1 MLEYELSRINL
12 LISINHLLFR
22 AKLSDLSNEKRE
34 AIVREATD
42 LESVLETLSGQNTKI
57 ENLYRENNNL
67 RIEVLRLK
75 KELVDLQQKE
85 LEI

>member
-42 LESVLETLSGQNTKI
+42 LESVLETLKMQQMKIDSLYSENT
-57 ENLYRENNNL
+57 NL
-67 RIEVLRLK
+67 RLEVLRLK
-75 KELVDLQQKE
+75 KELVDLQTKE

>member
-42 LESVLETLSGQNTKI
+42 LESVLETLKMQQMKI
-57 ENLYRENNNL
+57 ESLYSENTNL
-67 RIEVLRLK
+67 RLEVLRLK
-75 KELVDLQQKE
+75 KELVDLQTKE

>member
-42 LESVLETLSGQNTKI
+42 LESVLETLKMQNDRI
-57 ENLYRENNNL
+57 ESLFSENTNL
-67 RIEVLRLK
+67 RLEVLRLK
-75 KELVDLQQKE
+75 KQLVDLQQKE

>member
-22 AKLSDLSNEKRE
+22 AKLSDLSNEKLE

-42 LESVLETLSGQNTKI
+42 LESVLETLKMQNERI
-57 ENLYRENNNL
+57 ESLYSENTNL
-67 RIEVLRLK
+67 RLEVLRLK
-75 KELVDLQQKE
+75 KELVDLQTKE

>member
-42 LESVLETLSGQNTKI
+42 LESVLETLKMQNERI
-57 ENLYRENNNL
+57 ESLHRENTNL
-67 RIEVLRLK
+67 RLEVLRLK